1 MIFQHSLYLVRTK
14 NVKQVRDISKL
25 RKNKTKTHEITD
37 QQYTASQYGLG
48 TWEENLIIE
57 GGAASVFQKGRRDV
71 TFIFN
76 MNILY
81 FWPMHPFLSYLKHC
95 AMCLIGPQTGCFS

>member
-1 MIFQHSLYLVRTK
+1 MSNKSGILQSCE
-14 NVKQVRDISKL
+14 
-25 RKNKTKTHEITD
+25 KTKPKPTKSQISST
-37 QQYTASQYGLG
+37 QSQYGLG

-57 GGAASVFQKGRRDV
+57 GVAALVFQKGRHDV

-81 FWPMHPFLSYLKHC
+81 FWSMHPFLS
-95 AMCLIGPQTGCFS
+95 

>member
-1 MIFQHSLYLVRTK
+1 MIFQHSLYLVGTK
-14 NVKQVRDISKL
+14 NIKQVRDISKL
-25 RKNKTKTHEITD
+25 RKNKTKTHEMTD
-37 QQYTASQYGLG
+37 QRYTVSQYGLG

-57 GGAASVFQKGRRDV
+57 RVAALVFQKGRQDV

-81 FWPMHPFLSYLKHC
+81 FWPMHPFLS
-95 AMCLIGPQTGCFS
+95 

>member
-1 MIFQHSLYLVRTK
+1 MKTHNVRAVSFHFIWGFSGDYSPGDSLSDNSVQLLWRSMIFQHSLYLVRTK

-48 TWEENLIIE
+48 TWEENE
-57 GGAASVFQKGRRDV
+57 GGKGS
-71 TFIFN
+71 N
-76 MNILY
+76 
-81 FWPMHPFLSYLKHC
+81 
-95 AMCLIGPQTGCFS
+95 